1 MTRSNPV
8 VQRGERID
16 ARRVAVAPRD
26 AEAPR
31 ADQLRIGD
39 KVWFRHAK
47 SGEICEHVDAL
58 EVLDGGQ
65 RVGRALTYRGE
76 GKAFV

>member
-1 MTRSNPV
+1 MHPAGLSLIGTEGAGE
-8 VQRGERID
+8 VQSPLRGT
-16 ARRVAVAPRD
+16 V
-26 AEAPR
+26 

-58 EVLDGGQ
+58 EVLDGGL

-76 GKAFV
+76 GKAFA